1 MNRGRRFACSH
12 HLKSVSIPRELH
24 EPRHSENCHL
34 TSCNGCFVSYIS
46 KFALVVSVIQLIT
59 GLIGLAMQRS
69 KLVSKSFLLAAVAL
83 IVLATLVVPASAAEL
98 TVGTGGQYT
107 TIQQA
112 VNAAKSG
119 DTISIAPGTYTENVV
134 VDKPLTITAAS
145 ERPTVHAADASKDVF
160 LLTSPGVHI
169 NGLTITGG
177 ESGVKLQNT
186 SKCVVT
192 NVFAQDNVRGVYLS
206 YSTENEVS
214 NNNLAN
220 NGYGVYGDYASLNT
234 ISSNVATGE
243 RGSSTTLG
251 DGIFLNYGDSNII
264 ARNNLSANHV
274 FGISIYTSTR
284 NIISNNTMSDNNNVG
299 VRLGPGSNNNT
310 LTFNT
315 IASNGQIS
323 QQVSPNFPTSGIL
336 IVSATG
342 NRIYLN
348 SFINQPIA
356 ILDASAAILNSP
368 EKMAYTFNG
377 VGQTGYMS
385 NYYSDYKGTD
395 VNGTGVGS
403 TPSTYGDQFPLVQPV
418 QNYGTIIPL
427 IAVTPTPTLQPSTQ
441 TGTSDNQSV
450 SGIQV
455 PSFQSFEAL
464 PIVVVICA
472 VVGLAI
478 AFFILRRPPPS
489 E

>member
-1 MNRGRRFACSH
+1 
-12 HLKSVSIPRELH
+12 
-24 EPRHSENCHL
+24 
-34 TSCNGCFVSYIS
+34 
-46 KFALVVSVIQLIT
+46 VSVIQSIT

-69 KLVSKSFLLAAVAL
+69 KLVSKSLLLAAVAL
-83 IVLATLVVPASAAEL
+83 IVLATLVVPASAAGL

-112 VNAAKSG
+112 VNAATSG
-119 DTISIAPGTYTENVV
+119 DTISVAPGTYTENVV

-169 NGLTITGG
+169 NGLTIAGG

-206 YSTENEVS
+206 YSTENEIS

-220 NGYGVYGDYASLNT
+220 NDYGVYGDYASLNS

-243 RGSSTTLG
+243 RGSSAALG
-251 DGIFLNYGDSNII
+251 DGIFLNYGDSNTI

-284 NIISNNTMSDNNNVG
+284 NIISNNTMSDNANVG

-315 IASNGQIS
+315 IVSNGQIS
-323 QQVSPNFPTSGIL
+323 QQASPNFPTSGIL

-342 NRIYLN
+342 NQIYLN

-395 VNGTGVGS
+395 VNGTGIGS
-403 TPSTYGDQFPLVQPV
+403 TPSTYGDQFPLIQSVTS
-418 QNYGTIIPL
+418 YGTIIPVST
-427 IAVTPTPTLQPSTQ
+427 VTPTPSPQSENST
-441 TGTSDNQSV
+441 TVSDNQSI

-455 PSFQSFEAL
+455 PSFPSLEAL
-464 PIVVVICA
+464 SIVVVCA

>member
-1 MNRGRRFACSH
+1 M
-12 HLKSVSIPRELH
+12 SVLQS
-24 EPRHSENCHL
+24 
-34 TSCNGCFVSYIS
+34 
-46 KFALVVSVIQLIT
+46 IT

-69 KLVSKSFLLAAVAL
+69 KLVSKSLLLAAVAL

-112 VNAAKSG
+112 VNAATSG
-119 DTISIAPGTYTENVV
+119 DTISVAPGTYTENVV

-169 NGLTITGG
+169 NGLTIAGG

-206 YSTENEVS
+206 YSTENEIS

-220 NGYGVYGDYASLNT
+220 NDYGVYGDYASLNS

-243 RGSSTTLG
+243 RGSSAALG
-251 DGIFLNYGDSNII
+251 DGIFLNYGDSNTI

-284 NIISNNTMSDNNNVG
+284 NIISNNTMSDNANVG

-315 IASNGQIS
+315 IVSNGQIS
-323 QQVSPNFPTSGIL
+323 QQASPNFPTSGIL

-342 NRIYLN
+342 NQIYLN

-395 VNGTGVGS
+395 VNGTGIGS
-403 TPSTYGDQFPLVQPV
+403 TPSTYGDQFPLIQSVTS
-418 QNYGTIIPL
+418 YGTIIPVST
-427 IAVTPTPTLQPSTQ
+427 VTPTPSPQSENST
-441 TGTSDNQSV
+441 TVSDNQSI

-455 PSFQSFEAL
+455 PSFPSLEAL
-464 PIVVVICA
+464 SIVVVCA

>member
-1 MNRGRRFACSH
+1 
-12 HLKSVSIPRELH
+12 
-24 EPRHSENCHL
+24 
-34 TSCNGCFVSYIS
+34 
-46 KFALVVSVIQLIT
+46 VSVIQSIT

-69 KLVSKSFLLAAVAL
+69 KLVSKSLLLAAIAL

-112 VNAAKSG
+112 VNAATSG
-119 DTISIAPGTYTENVV
+119 DTISVAPGTYTENVV

-169 NGLTITGG
+169 NGLTIAGG

-206 YSTENEVS
+206 YSTENEIS

-220 NGYGVYGDYASLNT
+220 NDYGVYGDYASLNS

-243 RGSSTTLG
+243 RGSSAALG
-251 DGIFLNYGDSNII
+251 DGIFLNYGDSNTI

-284 NIISNNTMSDNNNVG
+284 NIISNNTMSDNANVG

-315 IASNGQIS
+315 IVSNGQIS
-323 QQVSPNFPTSGIL
+323 QQASPNFPTSGIL

-342 NRIYLN
+342 NQIYLN

-395 VNGTGVGS
+395 VNGTGIGS
-403 TPSTYGDQFPLVQPV
+403 TPSTYGDQFPLIQSVTS
-418 QNYGTIIPL
+418 YGTIIPVST
-427 IAVTPTPTLQPSTQ
+427 VTPTPSPQSENST
-441 TGTSDNQSV
+441 TVSDNQSI

-455 PSFQSFEAL
+455 PSFPSLEAL
-464 PIVVVICA
+464 SIVVVCA

>member
-1 MNRGRRFACSH
+1 M
-12 HLKSVSIPRELH
+12 
-24 EPRHSENCHL
+24 
-34 TSCNGCFVSYIS
+34 
-46 KFALVVSVIQLIT
+46 SVIQSIT

-69 KLVSKSFLLAAVAL
+69 KLVSKSSLLAAVAL

-112 VNAAKSG
+112 VNAATSG
-119 DTISIAPGTYTENVV
+119 DTISVAPGTYTENVV

-169 NGLTITGG
+169 NGLTIAGG

-206 YSTENEVS
+206 YSTENEIS

-220 NGYGVYGDYASLNT
+220 NDYGVYGDYASLNS

-243 RGSSTTLG
+243 RGSSAALG
-251 DGIFLNYGDSNII
+251 DGIFLNYGDSNTI

-284 NIISNNTMSDNNNVG
+284 NIISNNTMSDNANVG

-315 IASNGQIS
+315 IVSNGQIS
-323 QQVSPNFPTSGIL
+323 QQASPNFPTSGIL

-342 NRIYLN
+342 NQIYLN

-395 VNGTGVGS
+395 VNGTGIGS
-403 TPSTYGDQFPLVQPV
+403 TPSTYGDQFPLIQSVTS
-418 QNYGTIIPL
+418 YGTIIPVST
-427 IAVTPTPTLQPSTQ
+427 VTPTPSPQSENST
-441 TGTSDNQSV
+441 TVSGNQSI

-455 PSFQSFEAL
+455 PSFPSLEAL
-464 PIVVVICA
+464 SIVVVCA